1 MPPRHGGSPG
11 ATPGNRTKYSQAERQ
26 HAAESPKLSLLRAA
40 RRQPA
45 IFRGRGR
52 QVMHLPCKQV
62 YMGALPMDST
72 ISLRGTRLKH
82 RGRSHKPFEAG
93 VIPAPA
99 TNFREVIHLPDCKS
113 AVVKQSWKRR
123 TGALP
128 ALPSISGLVAQL
140 VERPVVCGRV
150 EGASPFGSAIFTE
163 CSSVFRAPGLGPGGR
178 R

>member
-62 YMGALPMDST
+62 DMGALPIDST

-113 AVVKQSWKRR
+113 GVVKQSWKRR
-123 TGALP
+123 AGALP
-128 ALPSISGLVAQL
+128 ALPTSLRPLGDGGEGCRVEAQSAKTDFTDLASGLRL
-140 VERPVVCGRV
+140 GK
-150 EGASPFGSAIFTE
+150 PFLDS
-163 CSSVFRAPGLGPGGR
+163 
-178 R
+178 